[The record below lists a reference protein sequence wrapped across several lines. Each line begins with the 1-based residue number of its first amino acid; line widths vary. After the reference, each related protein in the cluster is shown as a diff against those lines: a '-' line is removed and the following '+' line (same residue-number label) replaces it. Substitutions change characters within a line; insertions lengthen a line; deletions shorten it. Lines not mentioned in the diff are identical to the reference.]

1 MNKTLPILL
10 LISSSSLSLSAFSH
24 GHSHGQEQG
33 HEDQIYTKGEVLVLL
48 SSEDRMQLT
57 EGKTEPTGYYLNEF
71 GVPAKALVDAGY
83 TLVLA
88 TPKGNAPAVDSKSV
102 IPQYFGGDSAY
113 MEQIQRFVA
122 SIDGIDDTLSL
133 SEVIDAGLNNYKG
146 VFIPGGHAPLIDLAN
161 NPEVGKILSYFHNAE
176 KPTAAICH
184 GPIALLSAQNN
195 PEAFNSSLKS
205 QADAEADDW
214 IYAGYEM
221 TIFSEAE
228 EEYFESTLTDAGLL
242 YYPSDAMSTAGGDM
256 SYEEMWAPHVV
267 VDRELI
273 TGQNP
278 FSDKLLAEKLIN
290 QLNEQD

>member
-10 LISSSSLSLSAFSH
+10 LISSSSLSLSAFAHGNSSH
-24 GHSHGQEQG
+24 N
-33 HEDQIYTKGEVLVLL
+33 DVKNVVKGDVLVLL
-48 SSEDRMQLT
+48 SSEDKMQLT

-83 TLVLA
+83 NLVLA
-88 TPKGNAPAVDSKSV
+88 SPKGNAPAVDTKSV
-102 IPQYFGGDSAY
+102 IPQYFGGDSDY
-113 MEQIQRFVA
+113 MQEIQEFVA
-122 SIDGIDDTLSL
+122 SLDGINDTLSL
-133 SEVIDAGLNNYKG
+133 KEVIDAGLNDYKG

-161 NPEVGKILSYFHNAE
+161 NPEVGAILEYFHNAE

-195 PEAFNSSLKS
+195 PEAFNSALKS
-205 QADAEADDW
+205 QANAEADDW
-214 IYAGYEM
+214 IYAGYKM
-221 TIFSEAE
+221 TIFSQAE

-242 YYPSDAMSTAGGDM
+242 YFPSDAMSTAGGEM
-256 SYEEMWAPHVV
+256 SYEGMWAPHVV
-267 VDRELI
+267 EDRELI

-290 QLNEQD
+290 QLNDQD

>member
-1 MNKTLPILL
+1 VNKTLPILL

-24 GHSHGQEQG
+24 GHESGSGEG
-33 HEDQIYTKGEVLVLL
+33 HESQTDTKGEVLVLL

-161 NPEVGKILSYFHNAE
+161 NPE
-176 KPTAAICH
+176 
-184 GPIALLSAQNN
+184 
-195 PEAFNSSLKS
+195 AFNSALKS

-267 VDRELI
+267 VDSELI

>member
-10 LISSSSLSLSAFSH
+10 LISSSSLSLSAFAH
-24 GHSHGQEQG
+24 GHGSHDDVTEGA
-33 HEDQIYTKGEVLVLL
+33 KGDVLVLL

-57 EGKTEPTGYYLNEF
+57 KGKTEPTGYYLNEF

-133 SEVIDAGLNNYKG
+133 SEVIDAGLNKYKG

-161 NPEVGKILSYFHNAE
+161 NPEVGAILEYFHSAE

-184 GPIALLSAQNN
+184 GPIALLSAQKS
-195 PEAFNSSLKS
+195 PETFNVALKN
-205 QADAEADDW
+205 QANAVADDW
-214 IYAGYEM
+214 IYAGYKM

-267 VDRELI
+267 EDRELI